1 MALTDQV
8 LMPGSDYQAICDAT
22 RNLTGK
28 TETLKSGNISTEL
41 ETVTPQGETWV
52 LGNVPS
58 SSSGATGTFSAIF
71 TSFYY
76 KNIIVFK
83 IFFIVII

>member
-28 TETLKSGNISTEL
+28 TETLKSGEISTEL
-41 ETVTPQGETWV
+41 ETVTPQSETWV
-52 LGNVPS
+52 LGLVPS

-71 TSFYY
+71 TSSYYSNMIFYGI
-76 KNIIVFK
+76 K
-83 IFFIVII
+83 